1 MPGRDCTASA
11 GRLPPEGTKPD
22 RRGLTAAP
30 HSTGIG
36 EKDCA
41 GDSSLPSAPRVRVIH
56 PDTAT
61 GPVRRHRRTGKGSG
75 RGSGTER
82 WDPIW
87 DYQPP
92 HIDLF
97 ICIQDLWASP

>member
-36 EKDCA
+36 KEDCA

-61 GPVRRHRRTGKGSG
+61 GPADTSG
-75 RGSGTER
+75 EPKRDQEEGAGPSDGTRSGIISLHTS
-82 WDPIW
+82 I
-87 DYQPP
+87 Y
-92 HIDLF
+92 LF
-97 ICIQDLWASP
+97 VQDLWASP